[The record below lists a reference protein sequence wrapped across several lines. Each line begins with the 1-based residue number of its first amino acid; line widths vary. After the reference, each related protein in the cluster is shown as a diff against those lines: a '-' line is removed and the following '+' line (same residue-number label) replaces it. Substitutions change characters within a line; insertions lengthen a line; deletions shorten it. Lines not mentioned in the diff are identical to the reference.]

1 MRPLG
6 SLRPSNMKPT
16 IALLCTALAAVPL
29 IHAQDVKPAQ
39 PADAPAAS
47 PTLPMDKVSY
57 FIGKN
62 VGNSILKQQEKI
74 DIKEFTE
81 GVKDAL
87 TSKKSSSYSMG
98 TGLGQQFA
106 SEGIPIDI
114 EKFIAGITHTV
125 KPGSD
130 KPAYTEEELTSA
142 MASFEIF
149 MKAKAEA
156 NMTPEQRA
164 EQAAVK
170 QKMAAAKEEGVKF
183 LAENAKRKGVT
194 TTKSG
199 LQYEIIKEGTGPKP
213 AITDTVSVH
222 YHGTLVN
229 GTVFDSSVE
238 RGMPATFGLQEV
250 IKGWTEGLQ
259 LMPVGSKWKFA
270 IPSDL
275 AYGDSGSPSGGIGPG
290 VPLIFE
296 VELLGIVK

>member
-1 MRPLG
+1 
-6 SLRPSNMKPT
+6 MKPT
-16 IALLCTALAAVPL
+16 TALLCAALTAATLTQ
-29 IHAQDVKPAQ
+29 AQEVKPAQ
-39 PADAPAAS
+39 PASTPAA
-47 PTLPMDKVSY
+47 TALPMDKVSY

-62 VGNSILKQQEKI
+62 VGSSIMRQQEKV
-74 DIKEFTE
+74 DLKEFAE

-87 TSKKSSSYSMG
+87 TSKKSPSYSMG

-114 EKFIAGITHTV
+114 EKLIAGITQTV
-125 KPGSD
+125 QPGTD
-130 KPAYTEEELTSA
+130 KPAYTEEELTAA

-164 EQAAVK
+164 EQAAAK

-183 LAENAKRKGVT
+183 LETNGKRKEVT

-199 LQYEIIKEGTGPKP
+199 LQYEILKAGTGPKP
-213 AITDTVSVH
+213 AITDSVSVH

-238 RGMPATFGLQEV
+238 RGMPASFGLQEV
-250 IKGWTEGLQ
+250 IKGWTEALQ
-259 LMPVGSKWKFA
+259 LMPVGSKWKLA

-275 AYGDSGSPSGGIGPG
+275 AYGESGSPSGGIGPG

>member
-1 MRPLG
+1 
-6 SLRPSNMKPT
+6 
-16 IALLCTALAAVPL
+16 
-29 IHAQDVKPAQ
+29 
-39 PADAPAAS
+39 
-47 PTLPMDKVSY
+47 MDKVSY

-62 VGNSILKQQEKI
+62 VGASILKQQEKI
-74 DIKEFTE
+74 DLKEFTA

-87 TSKKSSSYSMG
+87 TSKRSSSYTMG

-114 EKFIAGITHTV
+114 DKLVAGITHSIQ
-125 KPGSD
+125 PASD
-130 KPAYTEEELTSA
+130 KPAYTEEELTAA

-149 MKAKAEA
+149 MKAKAAA

-164 EQAAVK
+164 EEEAVLK
-170 QKMAAAKEEGVKF
+170 QMAAAKEEGTKF
-183 LAENAKRKGVT
+183 LATNGKRKEVT

-199 LQYEIIKEGTGPKP
+199 LQYEILKAGTGPKP
-213 AITDTVSVH
+213 AVTDTVSVH

-238 RGMPATFGLQEV
+238 RGMPASFGLQQV

-259 LMPVGSKWKFA
+259 LMPVGSKWRFV

-275 AYGDSGSPSGGIGPG
+275 AYGERGSPDGGIGPG

>member
-1 MRPLG
+1 M
-6 SLRPSNMKPT
+6 MKPT
-16 IALLCTALAAVPL
+16 TALLCAALTAATLTP
-29 IHAQDVKPAQ
+29 AQEVKPAQ
-39 PADAPAAS
+39 PAETPA
-47 PTLPMDKVSY
+47 LPMDKVSY

-62 VGNSILKQQEKI
+62 VGASIQRQQEKI
-74 DIKEFTE
+74 DLKEFAE
-81 GVKDAL
+81 GIKDAL

-114 EKFIAGITHTV
+114 DKLIAGITQTV
-125 KPGSD
+125 EPGSG
-130 KPAYTEEELTSA
+130 KPAYTEEELTAA

-164 EQAAVK
+164 EQAAAK
-170 QKMAAAKEEGVKF
+170 QKMEAGKEEGVKF
-183 LAENAKRKGVT
+183 LATNGKRKEVT

-199 LQYEIIKEGTGPKP
+199 LQYEVIKAGTGPKP

-238 RGMPATFGLQEV
+238 RGMPASFGLQEV
-250 IKGWTEGLQ
+250 IKGWTEALQ
-259 LMPVGSKWKFA
+259 LMPVGSKWKLV

-275 AYGDSGSPSGGIGPG
+275 AYGESGSPSGGIGPG
-290 VPLIFE
+290 VPLVFE

>member
-1 MRPLG
+1 
-6 SLRPSNMKPT
+6 
-16 IALLCTALAAVPL
+16 
-29 IHAQDVKPAQ
+29 
-39 PADAPAAS
+39 
-47 PTLPMDKVSY
+47 MDKVSY
-57 FIGKN
+57 FIGKT
-62 VGNSILKQQEKI
+62 VGASILRQQEKI
-74 DIKEFTE
+74 DLKEFAE

-87 TSKKSSSYSMG
+87 TSKKSASYSMG

-114 EKFIAGITHTV
+114 EKLIAGMTQTV
-125 KPGSD
+125 QPGTD
-130 KPAYTEEELTSA
+130 KPAYTEEELTAA

-164 EQAAVK
+164 EQAAAK

-183 LAENAKRKGVT
+183 LEANGKRKEVT

-199 LQYEIIKEGTGPKP
+199 LQYEILKEGTGPKP

-238 RGMPATFGLQEV
+238 SKMPVSFGLQQV
-250 IKGWTEGLQ
+250 IKGWIEALQ
-259 LMPVGSKWKFA
+259 LMPVGSKWKLA

-275 AYGDSGSPSGGIGPG
+275 AYGESGSPNGSIGPG

>member
-1 MRPLG
+1 
-6 SLRPSNMKPT
+6 MKPT
-16 IALLCTALAAVPL
+16 IALLCTALAAAPL
-29 IHAQDVKPAQ
+29 IQAQEVKPAQ
-39 PADAPAAS
+39 SAEKPAAS
-47 PTLPMDKVSY
+47 SLPMDKVSY

-130 KPAYTEEELTSA
+130 KPAYTEEELTTA

-213 AITDTVSVH
+213 AVTDTVSVH

-259 LMPVGSKWKFA
+259 LMPVGSKWKFV

>member
-1 MRPLG
+1 
-6 SLRPSNMKPT
+6 MKPT
-16 IALLCTALAAVPL
+16 LALLCTALAAAPL
-29 IHAQDVKPAQ
+29 IQAQEVKPAQ
-39 PADAPAAS
+39 PAEKPAAAAAGA
-47 PTLPMDKVSY
+47 PLPMDKVSY

-62 VGNSILKQQEKI
+62 VGASILKQQEKI
-74 DIKEFTE
+74 DLKEFTE

-87 TSKKSSSYSMG
+87 TSKKSSSYTMG

-114 EKFIAGITHTV
+114 DKLIAGITLTV
-125 KPGSD
+125 KPGAD
-130 KPAYTEEELTSA
+130 KPAYTEAELTTA
-142 MASFEIF
+142 MAAFEIF
-149 MKAKAEA
+149 MKAKAAA

-164 EQAAVK
+164 EEEAVLK
-170 QKMAAAKEEGVKF
+170 QMAAAREEGTKF
-183 LAENAKRKGVT
+183 LATNGKRKEVT

-199 LQYEIIKEGTGPKP
+199 LQYEILKAGTGPKP

-238 RGMPATFGLQEV
+238 RNMPASFGLQQV
-250 IKGWTEGLQ
+250 IKGWTEALQ
-259 LMPVGSKWKFA
+259 LMPVGSKWRLV

-275 AYGDSGSPSGGIGPG
+275 AYGERGSPDGGIGPG

-296 VELLGIVK
+296 VELLGIVKQ

>member
-1 MRPLG
+1 
-6 SLRPSNMKPT
+6 MKPT
-16 IALLCTALAAVPL
+16 TALLCAALTAATLTQ
-29 IHAQDVKPAQ
+29 AQEVKPAQ
-39 PADAPAAS
+39 PAEAPAA

-62 VGNSILKQQEKI
+62 VGASILRQQEKI
-74 DIKEFTE
+74 DLKEFAE

-106 SEGIPIDI
+106 SEGIPIDV
-114 EKFIAGITHTV
+114 EKLIAGINQTV
-125 KPGSD
+125 QPSD

-142 MASFEIF
+142 MAAFEIF

-164 EQAAVK
+164 EEAAVK
-170 QKMAAAKEEGVKF
+170 QKMEAAKEEGVKF
-183 LAENAKRKGVT
+183 LATNGKRKEVT

-199 LQYEIIKEGTGPKP
+199 LQYEVLKAGDGPKP
-213 AITDTVSVH
+213 AITDSVSVH

-238 RGMPATFGLQEV
+238 RGMPASFGLQEV
-250 IKGWTEGLQ
+250 IKGWTEALQ
-259 LMPVGSKWKFA
+259 LMPVGSKWKLA

-275 AYGDSGSPSGGIGPG
+275 AYGDAGSPSGGIGPG